1 MTPLKTAEG
10 CDLFSSL
17 HAPLKACLQLVD
29 VEVGISKSSEIE
41 KLLSELSDSKTLHEL
56 SEEAVLNDIFVL
68 ERYVLLIGEYALLW
82 RQIASS
88 KFSESWITLQN
99 AFDLIRLIRR
109 FSNIDTSAIE
119 DQLYALETLYPYKV
133 FFSMGAVVEW
143 FECSICGKD
152 IDSFDC
158 NHRKGELYLGRIA
171 YATARNIVQLDHI
184 AIVDQ
189 PADKRCVISFS
200 NEDNCFSAVR
210 YLGELISSKKLLIS
224 CFGGVAW
231 GKRRL
236 QNPEYKVL
244 RRNEL
249 CYCQSGIKF
258 KKCCINKAFTEQDH
272 AQILP
277 RMSIIPRIIA

>member
-10 CDLFSSL
+10 CDLLSSL
-17 HAPLKACLQLVD
+17 RAPLRVYLQLVD
-29 VEVGISKSSEIE
+29 ADVGVTKLSEIDR
-41 KLLSELSDSKTLHEL
+41 LLSELSNSKVLHE
-56 SEEAVLNDIFVL
+56 SGEEDVLNDVFLL
-68 ERYVLLIGEYALLW
+68 ERYVRLIGEYGLLW
-82 RQIASS
+82 RQVASS
-88 KFSESWITLQN
+88 QFSESWCTLQN

-109 FSNIDTSAIE
+109 FSNINTSAIE
-119 DQLYALETLYPYKV
+119 DQLNALESLYPYDV

-158 NHRKGELYLGRIA
+158 HHRKGELYRGQLA
-171 YATARNIVQLDHI
+171 YAIARNIVQFDHI

-200 NEDNCFSAVR
+200 NDNDCFSAVR

-231 GKRRL
+231 GKRRIL
-236 QNPEYKVL
+236 NPEYKSL

-249 CYCQSGIKF
+249 CYCQSGLKF

-277 RMSIIPRIIA
+277 RTSIIQHAIA